1 MQTLVGIAVSSGI
14 GIGQAIIISDKSIE
28 IEKRHIDQAE
38 IEKEQGRY
46 ISAIEAISKNIDEHL
61 DQFIKAKEE
70 REIFEAHKMILA
82 DPEIQKGVFDLIA
95 RELHNLEYALKIY
108 FDKTISFFKEMKNV
122 FYAERA
128 GDYQDI
134 YERLINHLQNKSSLI
149 IDEMN
154 QDSIVLMRDCP
165 PSMIAEL
172 IKKKVQGLVLVK
184 GNKTSHA
191 VILARG
197 MSLPV
202 VTGIQ
207 FNQKIKDGDDLILDA
222 EQGIVFVNPDEKLLN
237 KYHEQKAKENEEMAN
252 LKSISSLPTV
262 TADGKVIQLMANI
275 EMPEEM
281 EIVNQNNA
289 DGIGLFRTEF
299 LYMDRDSLPTENEL
313 FEFYKAVSEQAKEK
327 PVIVRTIDVGG
338 DKMAKWYPH
347 LQEINPYLGCR
358 GIRFSLTYPEIF
370 KTQIRAILRAAE
382 FGNLQ
387 IMFPLVSSVE
397 EFRKAKDYVLEC
409 AAELQYKQEIRIGTM
424 IEIPSAALIA
434 DQLAKESDFFSI
446 GTNDLLQYTVAVDR
460 NNETIAGLYNSYH
473 PAFLK
478 LIKMTAEAAKSN
490 NIMIAVCGELAAN
503 ESFIGLLLKFGV
515 QELSVSTHSLLKT
528 RRFISSINYQ
538 KLVDYPDILTNIGDS
553 GKMKEAIDKMNT
565 EIIEKKEKV

>member
-1 MQTLVGIAVSSGI
+1 MGIAVSSGI

-197 MSLPV
+197 MGNVLS
-202 VTGIQ
+202 
-207 FNQKIKDGDDLILDA
+207 
-222 EQGIVFVNPDEKLLN
+222 
-237 KYHEQKAKENEEMAN
+237 
-252 LKSISSLPTV
+252 
-262 TADGKVIQLMANI
+262 
-275 EMPEEM
+275 
-281 EIVNQNNA
+281 
-289 DGIGLFRTEF
+289 
-299 LYMDRDSLPTENEL
+299 
-313 FEFYKAVSEQAKEK
+313 
-327 PVIVRTIDVGG
+327 
-338 DKMAKWYPH
+338 DKKW
-347 LQEINPYLGCR
+347 
-358 GIRFSLTYPEIF
+358 F
-370 KTQIRAILRAAE
+370 KT
-382 FGNLQ
+382 
-387 IMFPLVSSVE
+387 
-397 EFRKAKDYVLEC
+397 
-409 AAELQYKQEIRIGTM
+409 
-424 IEIPSAALIA
+424 
-434 DQLAKESDFFSI
+434 
-446 GTNDLLQYTVAVDR
+446 
-460 NNETIAGLYNSYH
+460 
-473 PAFLK
+473 
-478 LIKMTAEAAKSN
+478 
-490 NIMIAVCGELAAN
+490 
-503 ESFIGLLLKFGV
+503 GV
-515 QELSVSTHSLLKT
+515 
-528 RRFISSINYQ
+528 R
-538 KLVDYPDILTNIGDS
+538 P
-553 GKMKEAIDKMNT
+553 
-565 EIIEKKEKV
+565 